1 MKTIE
6 RLKAIK
12 DHFENINIEEFEQNL
27 IKAGMDEDEQP
38 ESNSLIRKIHKFI
51 FGETDGEYNRA
62 IVIAILLGI
71 LISETMILIW
81 K

>member
-1 MKTIE
+1 MSTIE

-12 DHFENINIEEFEQNL
+12 GHFDKISIEEFEQNL
-27 IKAGMDEDEQP
+27 INAGINEDKTP
-38 ESNSLIRKIHKFI
+38 GSNSWIYKIHKFI

-62 IVIAILLGI
+62 LIIAVLIGI
-71 LISETMILIW
+71 CISEAIIIVW